1 MESVILVPV
10 SELMP
15 RVERTLGRVTAR
27 LRAIVPGAGLHHIG
41 ATALPGALTKG
52 DVDVLV
58 RVAPA
63 RFPAVVEVLGR
74 HFAVKQ
80 PANWTA
86 SFASFGDDDGYELPL
101 GIQVVVEGGA
111 EDFFL
116 FLRDH
121 FVSNPRALAEYDR
134 LKTVHAPDGA
144 EAYRRAKA
152 DFLGSIMEGWEAR
165 GSVPDQG
172 GPPGADCS
180 RPAP

>member
-1 MESVILVPV
+1 MAGVILTPV

-15 RVERTLGRVTAR
+15 RAERTLGRVMAR
-27 LRAIVPGAGLHHIG
+27 LRALAPDAGLHHIG

-63 RFPAVVEVLGR
+63 KFPAVVDVLGL

-80 PANWTA
+80 PANWTP
-86 SFASFGDDDGYELPL
+86 SFASFGDDDGHELPL

-111 EDFFL
+111 EDIFL

-121 FVSNPRALAEYDR
+121 FISNPGALAEYDR
-134 LKTVHAPDGA
+134 LKTAHAPDGA
-144 EAYRRAKA
+144 EAYWRAKA
-152 DFLGSIMEGWEAR
+152 AYLGSILEGREAR
-165 GSVPDQG
+165 ASVPDRD
-172 GPPGADCS
+172 GPPGADRS
-180 RPAP
+180 PPAP

>member
-1 MESVILVPV
+1 MEGVRLVPV

-15 RVERTLGRVTAR
+15 RVERTLDRVMAR
-27 LRAIVPGAGLHHIG
+27 LRALVPGAGLHHIG

-58 RVAPA
+58 RVPPA
-63 RFPAVVEVLGR
+63 RLPEVVEVLGR

-80 PANWTA
+80 PANWTP

-101 GIQVVVEGGA
+101 GIQVVAERGA

-121 FVSNPRALAEYDR
+121 FIANPGALAEYDR
-134 LKTVHAPDGA
+134 LKTVHAPEGA
-144 EAYRRAKA
+144 EAYRRSKA
-152 DFLGSIMEGWEAR
+152 EFLGRILEGREGR
-165 GSVPDQG
+165 HTP
-172 GPPGADCS
+172 
-180 RPAP
+180 

>member
-1 MESVILVPV
+1 MESVRLTLV

-15 RVERTLGRVTAR
+15 QVERVLARVMAR
-27 LRAIVPGAGLHHIG
+27 LRELVPGAGLHHIG

-63 RFPAVVEVLGR
+63 RFPAVVEELGR

-86 SFASFGDDDGYELPL
+86 SFASFGDDAGHELPL
-101 GIQVVVEGGA
+101 GIQVVVEDGE

-116 FLRDH
+116 FLRDY
-121 FVSNPRALAEYDR
+121 FGSDPQALREYDR
-134 LKTVHAPDGA
+134 LKTAHAPRGA
-144 EAYRRAKA
+144 EAYWKAKA
-152 DFLGSIMEGWEAR
+152 EFLGSILDGREAR
-165 GSVPDQG
+165 RSG
-172 GPPGADCS
+172 
-180 RPAP
+180 

>member
-1 MESVILVPV
+1 MEGVSLTPV

-15 RVERTLGRVTAR
+15 RVERTLDRVMAR
-27 LRAIVPGAGLHHIG
+27 LRALVPGAGLHHIG

-63 RFPAVVEVLGR
+63 RFPATVEVLGR

-80 PANWTA
+80 PANWTP

-121 FVSNPRALAEYDR
+121 FIADPGALAEYDR
-134 LKTVHAPDGA
+134 LKTAHAPAGA
-144 EAYRRAKA
+144 EAYWRAKA
-152 DFLGSIMEGWEAR
+152 AYLGSILEGRESR
-165 GSVPDQG
+165 GSAPARDI
-172 GPPGADCS
+172 PPGAGRS
-180 RPAP
+180 RLEP